1 MAALK
6 WQFLLFLRGEEKNKT
21 KQNENREEKAPT
33 PMLGVCLNWL
43 INTMPRTLDK
53 ENT

>member
-1 MAALK
+1 MIERMK
-6 WQFLLFLRGEEKNKT
+6 EERK
-21 KQNENREEKAPT
+21 EKAGT
-33 PMLGVCLNWL
+33 PGLDVCLNWL